1 MTDKFTIE
9 VDKLKKL
16 ERSLKNDIFKRNE
29 QEKKNLPT
37 SIVKNHN

>member
-16 ERSLKNDIFKRNE
+16 ERSLKNDINKRSDLE
-29 QEKKNLPT
+29 QRNQPT
-37 SIVKNHN
+37 SIV